1 MLSTSDAADT
11 LASLIEAARRAGA
24 DAADAVYVG
33 DRSTS
38 VGVRMGE
45 IEDVSR
51 AEGQEIG
58 LRLFVGRGNAAV
70 ASSDLAADSL
80 DALVER
86 ALAMSREAPE
96 DAFAGLAPDDLLMRS
111 PRVDLDLDLDDGGDP
126 DPALLRALAQEAEDA
141 ARAVPH
147 ITNSNGGSASA
158 SASTFAIATSH
169 GFVGTTHSTGYSCS
183 ASVVAGKEAGMQ
195 RDYAWHS
202 ARHMSDLE
210 SAEEIGRRAGDRAA
224 ARLNPVRVPAGPMPI
239 LFDPRVATSLLGHFV
254 AAINGASIARKA
266 SFLLDCLGSQLFA
279 KGVTIRDDP
288 LRKRGARSR
297 VFDAEGLPV
306 APIDLVADGMLTT
319 WLADS
324 AAARQLGIAPT
335 GHAVRGVSGAPG
347 AGPSNLFMQAGD
359 CSREDMI
366 GSVTNGILVTELIGQ
381 GVNGVTGDYS
391 RGAAGFLIVDGKIGP
406 PVSEITIA
414 SNLKDMFA
422 TLEPAS
428 DLRLRRGID
437 SPTLLV
443 PQMMVA
449 SA

>member
-1 MLSTSDAADT
+1 MLDTLTASDT
-11 LASLIEAARRAGA
+11 LASLIAAARRAGA

-38 VGVRMGE
+38 VGVRLGAL
-45 IEDVSR
+45 EDVSR

-70 ASSDLAADSL
+70 ASSDLSKDSL
-80 DALVER
+80 AALVER
-86 ALAMSREAPE
+86 AVAMARAAPE
-96 DAFAGLAPDDLLMRS
+96 DAFAGLAPDELLLRE
-111 PRVDLDLDLDDGGDP
+111 PPLDLDLDDGGDP
-126 DPALLRALAQEAEDA
+126 DPAALRGMAEAAEHA
-141 ARAVPH
+141 ARSVAG
-147 ITNSNGGSASA
+147 ITNSNGGSVSA
-158 SASTFAIATSH
+158 SASTFAIATSS
-169 GFVGTTHSTGYSCS
+169 GFVGATRSTGYSCS
-183 ASVVAGKEAGMQ
+183 ASVVAGTGSDMQ

-202 ARHMSDLE
+202 ARHMADLE
-210 SAEEIGRRAGDRAA
+210 SVEEIGRRAGERAA
-224 ARLNPVRVPAGPMPI
+224 ARLNPVRVAPGPMAI
-239 LFDPRVATSLLGHFV
+239 LFDPRVATTLLGHFIG
-254 AAINGASIARKA
+254 AISGSAITRKA
-266 SFLLDCLGSQLFA
+266 SFLLDGLGTQVFA
-279 KGVTIRDDP
+279 PGVTIHDDP
-288 LRKRGARSR
+288 FRPRGARSR
-297 VFDAEGLPV
+297 AFDGEGLPV
-306 APIDLVADGMLTT
+306 AASDLVADGVLTT

-347 AGPSNLFMQAGD
+347 AGPSNLFMQAGAR
-359 CSREDMI
+359 SREEMI
-366 GSVTNGILVTELIGQ
+366 ASVQNGILVTELIGQ

-391 RGAAGFLIVDGKIGP
+391 RGAAGFLIVDGALGP
-406 PVSEITIA
+406 AVSEITIA

-428 DLRLRRGID
+428 DLRIRRGID